1 METQQNSTNLL
12 PEKPLYHYSSPGGLL
27 GMMESKSIWMSN
39 IRYQNDSKEYDH
51 IFDVLIK
58 LIKEE
63 YPGLDLEQQIA
74 GEKDRELFVPS
85 IFTFSLTE
93 EKDLLSQWRG
103 YCPKG
108 GYCFSFDRTQ
118 LNAFVKK
125 FGLSIQKC
133 VYEEAEQKKII
144 REEVIRFSP
153 KDWEEMN
160 SGSKEKGSE
169 FMYGMKYIRNRLAR
183 LAPLL
188 KHHAFAEEVEWR
200 LVKDFDRASP
210 EIRPLEQ
217 HPAFSRSKISE
228 VSSEG
233 QFFKFREDMGML
245 IPYLSLPLVDLAD
258 PYQSVTLSEVIIA
271 PGTRHQLAKSS
282 CEAMLNSWGVNCPVN
297 FSSVPY
303 REK

>member
-1 METQQNSTNLL
+1 MEVQKNSTNLL
-12 PEKPLYHYSSPGGLL
+12 PEEPLYHYSSPGGLL

-39 IRYQNDSKEYDH
+39 IRYQNDSKEYSH
-51 IFDVLIK
+51 ISDVLIN

-63 YPGLDLEQQIA
+63 CPGLDREQEIISV
-74 GEKDRELFVPS
+74 KDNELFVPT

-108 GYCFSFDRTQ
+108 GYCFSFDKTQ
-118 LNAFVKK
+118 LNELVKR

-133 VYEEAEQKKII
+133 VYKEDEQKKII

-153 KDWEEMN
+153 EDWEEMN
-160 SGSKEKGSE
+160 SGRKEKGWD
-169 FMYGMKYIRNRLAR
+169 FMYGMKYLRNRLAR

-217 HPAFSRSKISE
+217 HPAFRNSKVSEISN
-228 VSSEG
+228 EG
-233 QFFKFREDMGML
+233 QFLKFREDMGML
-245 IPYLSLPLVDLAD
+245 VPYLSLPLVDLTD
-258 PYQSVTLSEVIIA
+258 PYQSVKLSEIIIA
-271 PGTRHQLAKSS
+271 PGTQHQLAKSS
-282 CEAMLNSWGVNCPVN
+282 CEAMLSSWGVDCPVN
-297 FSSVPY
+297 SSSVPY